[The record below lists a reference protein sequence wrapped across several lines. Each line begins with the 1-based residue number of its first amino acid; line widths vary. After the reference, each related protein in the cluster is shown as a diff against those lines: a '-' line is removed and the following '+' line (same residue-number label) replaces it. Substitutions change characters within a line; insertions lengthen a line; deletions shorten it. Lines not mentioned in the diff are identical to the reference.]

1 MKGASRDESYAFHRL
16 APPPSGRL
24 ASTNVEDIFM
34 TEKSSF
40 FKQSGRRDLPES
52 ERRKHSV
59 NVRFNDQELADLDAV
74 RGSSR
79 RAETLRLLAFS
90 HFPAPIPLINSEL
103 RTELGKALG
112 NLSTAA
118 VGMRAGEYRE
128 ISQLVIELR
137 EKLSVAVK

>member
-1 MKGASRDESYAFHRL
+1 
-16 APPPSGRL
+16 
-24 ASTNVEDIFM
+24 M